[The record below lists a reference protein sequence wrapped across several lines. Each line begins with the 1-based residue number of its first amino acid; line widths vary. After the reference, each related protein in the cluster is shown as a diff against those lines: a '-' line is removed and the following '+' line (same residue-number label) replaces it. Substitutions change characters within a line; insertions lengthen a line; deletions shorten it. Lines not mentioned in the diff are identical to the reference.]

1 MKPKSGLHL
10 HQVIHSFIDNNIIKK
25 YIISEFDDER
35 VGVIGVNVR
44 DKTLYESYPD
54 EGTTLLDERE
64 TVMAA
69 VKVLEDLGINK
80 IVVLSHGG
88 YPMDQYYLSDIPG
101 VDVIIGGDTHTLLGD
116 PEDLRFIGQ
125 PEGPYPTIMLSE
137 AAGTVC
143 IYQAWEYG
151 HGLGF
156 ANIVFDEDGNVIE
169 CGGKLKFP
177 YDDTNFSHPLM
188 DEHVVMMNQLL
199 EESGVLIPTAPDN
212 ATQAAL
218 DIWSVDLEEIVSI
231 AIADVPND
239 ICHEREL
246 GAGYSS
252 ICGVEE
258 TMIQG
263 GGVANLVAQGW
274 MKEIQNIDITI
285 LNAGTCR
292 QDIKGGGK
300 SFDVVVIAAQ

>member
-1 MKPKSGLHL
+1 MMETPTWPTLSKGVVNESPLCNTTIPTCTNVVPGPDSKLKP
-10 HQVIHSFIDNNIIKK
+10 FIDDNIIKK
-25 YIISEFDDER
+25 YIISEFDDEG

-44 DKTLYESYPD
+44 NKTLLASDPD

-69 VKVLEDLGINK
+69 VKDLEDLGINK

-116 PEDLRFIGQ
+116 PEDLRFIGR

-137 AAGTVC
+137 AADKVC
-143 IYQAWEYG
+143 IYQAWEYD

-156 ANIVFDEDGNVIE
+156 ANSVFDEDGNLIE

-177 YDDTNFSHPLM
+177 YDDTNFSPPLM
-188 DEHVVMMNQLL
+188 DEHAVMMNQLL

-218 DIWSVDLEEIVSI
+218 DIWSAELEEILSI

-239 ICHEREL
+239 ICQEREP

-258 TMIQG
+258 TMI
-263 GGVANLVAQGW
+263 
-274 MKEIQNIDITI
+274 
-285 LNAGTCR
+285 
-292 QDIKGGGK
+292 
-300 SFDVVVIAAQ
+300 